1 MHLVAEKPVTR
12 MEGWELPEVEATLSA
27 YFTLMERELAGVS
40 INKTEV
46 YKALAQQWG
55 RSWKAYERKMQNV
68 SAVLVLHDH
77 PYLKGLVPLVNIQ
90 RSLEP
95 TTLQY
100 LRNHP
105 GALAL
110 LQRYRSNRIV
120 PYSTDLFDGSTVS
133 EPPASFTKGPKRGGT
148 IISQEEIA
156 EKEANCKE
164 IGLDGEQWVVHF
176 ERTRLQASGRKDLAD
191 AVEHVSVTRGDG
203 LGYDIL
209 SYDAT
214 ERELHIEVKSTPFK
228 IGTPFMI
235 TRNELQH
242 ARSNPEEARLYRV
255 FQLYQQPR
263 LYMLSGSLED
273 KLQLDAI
280 SFRATV
286 LKS

>member
-1 MHLVAEKPVTR
+1 MD
-12 MEGWELPEVEATLSA
+12 GWEQSEVEATLDA
-27 YFTLMERELAGVS
+27 YFRLMQAELDGRPMVKVA
-40 INKTEV
+40 V
-46 YKALAQQWG
+46 YRDLARAWG
-55 RSWKAYERKMQNV
+55 RSWKAYERKMQNI

-95 TTLQY
+95 VTLKY
-100 LRNHP
+100 LRDHSE
-105 GALAL
+105 ALGL
-110 LQRYRSNRIV
+110 LSRYRDKLII
-120 PYSTDLFDGSTVS
+120 PYASTLFDSSTVS
-133 EPPASFTKGPKRGGT
+133 EPPATFTKGPKRGGA

-164 IGLDGEQWVVHF
+164 IGLAGEQWVVHF
-176 ERTRLQASGRKDLAD
+176 EQTRLIAKGRPELAE

-209 SYDAT
+209 SYDT
-214 ERELHIEVKSTPFK
+214 NERELHIEVKSTPFK

-242 ARSNPEEARLYRV
+242 AREYPDAARLYRV
-255 FQLYQQPR
+255 FELYQKPR
-263 LYMLSGSLED
+263 LYMLAGSLED

-280 SFRATV
+280 SYRATV
-286 LKS
+286 LKT

>member
-1 MHLVAEKPVTR
+1 MD
-12 MEGWELPEVEATLSA
+12 GWEQTEVEATLDA
-27 YFTLMERELAGVS
+27 YFRLMQAELGGRPMVKVA
-40 INKTEV
+40 V
-46 YKALAQQWG
+46 YRDLARAWG
-55 RSWKAYERKMQNV
+55 RSWKAYERKMQNI

-95 TTLQY
+95 VTLEY

-105 GALAL
+105 EALVTL
-110 LQRYRSNRIV
+110 SRYRNKLIV
-120 PYSTDLFDGSTVS
+120 PYTTNLFDGSTVS
-133 EPPASFTKGPKRGGT
+133 EPPTTFTKGPKRGGA

-164 IGLDGEQWVVHF
+164 IGLAGEQWVVHF
-176 ERTRLQASGRKDLAD
+176 EKARLRAKGRPELAE

-209 SYDAT
+209 SYDT
-214 ERELHIEVKSTPFK
+214 NERELHIEVKATPFK

-242 ARSNPEEARLYRV
+242 ASEHPDAARLYRV
-255 FQLYQQPR
+255 FQLYQKPR
-263 LYMLSGSLED
+263 LYMLAGSLED

-280 SFRATV
+280 SYRATV
-286 LKS
+286 LKA